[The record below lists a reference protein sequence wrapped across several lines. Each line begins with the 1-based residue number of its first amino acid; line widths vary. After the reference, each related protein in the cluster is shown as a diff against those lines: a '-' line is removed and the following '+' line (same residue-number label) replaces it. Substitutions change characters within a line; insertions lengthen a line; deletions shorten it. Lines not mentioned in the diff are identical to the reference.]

1 MKTVSTENL
10 IAHLQ
15 RVERNPAAPGHKGAA
30 KVARHYLREAR
41 GNARKDL
48 GRDLGG
54 YGLVDLLADN
64 LPLSLDAIDRVILVA
79 GLASEREWINKQRK
93 VDVNRAMEDGL
104 L

>member
-1 MKTVSTENL
+1 MTTVSTENL

-15 RVERNPAAPGHKGAA
+15 RIERNPAAPGHKGAA

-41 GNARKDL
+41 GNPPTMMQYARKARGIYENARKDL

-79 GLASEREWINKQRK
+79 GLAS
-93 VDVNRAMEDGL
+93 
-104 L
+104 